1 MQFAVAE
8 AGEAASAEADEEE
21 LPEIRRKDAREDEF
35 EARAREATA
44 RDPGTFTRAAEY
56 EAFAPELAQVFSG
69 EDPTLSALAR
79 DWAMYFTGHCDYEL
93 RAIFAGAA
101 LEHMRRKLK
110 ICQPWRD
117 DLSVL
122 LREE

>member
-1 MQFAVAE
+1 M
-8 AGEAASAEADEEE
+8 SDY
-21 LPEIRRKDAREDEF
+21 D
-35 EARAREATA
+35 
-44 RDPGTFTRAAEY
+44 
-56 EAFAPELAQVFSG
+56 AFAPGLAQVFLG

-79 DWAMYFTGHCDYEL
+79 DWAMDFTADCDYEL

-117 DLSVL
+117 DLTVL